1 MLELPPDYTFL
12 VQFVTFGALVVVLN
26 KLLFTPFLEL
36 LEERAARTVGDV
48 AAAAATREEVEA
60 LSAKVDAELTKARA
74 AANAEVEAVR
84 ARTREEASQLFQGAQ
99 QQASAR
105 LAELREEVAN
115 ATRDARR
122 SLASD
127 ARTLADA
134 MVNAV
139 IGGGAN

>member
-12 VQFVTFGALVVVLN
+12 VQFVTFGALVFVLSQM
-26 KLLFTPFLEL
+26 LFAPFLEL
-36 LEERAARTVGDV
+36 LDERAARTIGDV
-48 AAAAATREEVEA
+48 ESAAATRAEVEA

-139 IGGGAN
+139 IGGGAK